1 MTPRNKKL
9 PYGEDLFE
17 DTKMT
22 FGEHLDELRRCL
34 VKAILGLLLTFVVVL
49 VVDLPSSTI
58 KFIEGPLQKA
68 LEQFYLNRADKW
80 IQQEL
85 DSLAA
90 QGAVVPPPMEVRD
103 AIFKD
108 KFLPQL
114 LWLNPRSTS
123 DDLHLLFPETFARLK
138 FADFSAADF
147 LDPVLFCQQVLQ
159 DNEAAGATPGKRIW
173 ELLDEPSRQLIQKW
187 GAASDAPPGPM
198 PRAEAQQLAAALS
211 AAVVERTDFY
221 RPDDFA
227 SLEADRPL
235 LVQLT
240 ASQALAQERAD
251 RYAELLRYRDAQ
263 PQSSSPQFQRWFNR
277 TLLAVAYPQAI
288 AYGMRMTNMVPVIV
302 WRAVK
307 DDPRMSI
314 QTLSAQEGFMIWLK
328 AAFLLALVFASPWV
342 FYQIWSFVAAGLY
355 PHEKRYV
362 HVFLP
367 FSVLLFLAG
376 AALCFFFVFDF
387 VLNFLFLFNDWMDID
402 PDIRIS
408 EWFGFAL
415 LLPIGFGVSFQLP
428 LAMLF
433 LERIGVFTVKGYL
446 SKWRVAI
453 LVIFVIAML
462 LTPAD
467 PYSMLLMAVP
477 LCFLY
482 FGGIA
487 LCRWLPR
494 SRNPFGE
501 VEETA

>member
-1 MTPRNKKL
+1 MTPRNQKP

-17 DTKMT
+17 STKMT

-34 VKAILGLLLTFVVVL
+34 VKAILGLLLTFVLVL
-49 VVDLPSSTI
+49 VIDLPSTTI

-68 LEQFYLNRADKW
+68 LEEFYLKRADRW

-85 DSLAA
+85 NTLAA
-90 QGAVVPPPMEVRD
+90 QGAIVPPPMEVRD

-114 LWLNPRSTS
+114 LWVNPRSTS
-123 DDLHLLFPETFARLK
+123 EDLHLLFPETFARLK
-138 FADFSAADF
+138 FVDLSAADF
-147 LDPVLFCQQVLQ
+147 LDPILFCRQVLEEK
-159 DNEAAGATPGKRIW
+159 DAASATPGKRIW
-173 ELLDEPSRQLIQKW
+173 QLLDEPTQQLIQKW
-187 GAASDAPPGPM
+187 GDASAASSGPM
-198 PRAEAQQLAAALS
+198 PRADVQHLAAGLM
-211 AAVVERTDFY
+211 AAVVERSDFY
-221 RPDDFA
+221 RPEDFA
-227 SLEADRPL
+227 SLETDRPL
-235 LVQLT
+235 LVELT

-251 RYAELLRYRDAQ
+251 RYAELLKYRDAQ
-263 PQSSSPQFQRWFNR
+263 PHADSPQFQRWFHR
-277 TLLAVAYPQAI
+277 ALLAVAYPQSV

-302 WRAVK
+302 WKAVK

-328 AAFLLALVFASPWV
+328 AAFLLALVLASPWV

-362 HVFLP
+362 RLFLP
-367 FSVLLFLAG
+367 FSILLFLAG

-415 LLPIGFGVSFQLP
+415 MLPIGFGISFQLP
-428 LAMLF
+428 LAMFF
-433 LERIGVFTVKGYL
+433 LERIGVFTVQGYL
-446 SKWRVAI
+446 SKWRLAI
-453 LVIFVIAML
+453 LVIFIISML

-467 PYSMLLMAVP
+467 PYSMLLMALP

-501 VEETA
+501 IDEGA